1 MRLPLH
7 KSITTHSQ
15 YLKCTPKFGQKSLNF
30 GGAFLMSKKR
40 HNLETK
46 LMVVKYVLEENHSLW
61 ETSDFFGIAYQ
72 TIRIWVKHYE
82 NEGVNGL
89 TIKNKTY
96 SGDFRVH
103 VVEYMRKHNL
113 SLVQTAIHF
122 SLPDHTRLRVWNK
135 LYDEKGPQYL
145 MEEHRGRIKMKSKK
159 EKKIPQITTST
170 EKELL
175 KKIEYLETENAYLK
189 KLNALIQE
197 KEKSKKKTK

>member
-1 MRLPLH
+1 M
-7 KSITTHSQ
+7 
-15 YLKCTPKFGQKSLNF
+15 KCTPQVRLKNLIL

-40 HNLETK
+40 HNLESK
-46 LMVVKYVLEENHSLW
+46 LMIVKYVLEEHHSIW
-61 ETSDFFGIAYQ
+61 EASDFFGAAYQ

-82 NEGVNGL
+82 NEGIKGL

-96 SGDFRVH
+96 SGEFRVY
-103 VVEYMRKHNL
+103 VVEYMREHNL

-122 SLPDHTRLRVWNK
+122 SLPDHTRVRMWNK
-135 LYDEKGPQYL
+135 IYDEKGPQYL
-145 MEEHRGRIKMKSKK
+145 MEEHRGRTKMKIKK
-159 EKKIPQITTST
+159 EKKNPQNTNNST

-197 KEKSKKKTK
+197 KEKLKKKTK